1 VKTARFF
8 PTTTFKLAIWYV
20 GLFSLSVIVIFGFIY
35 WSTATYMATQTDTAI
50 EAEIQALAERY
61 EKGGIRALRQLIVER
76 VQRQHP
82 TGTTIFLLTDPAYQP
97 IVGNISGWPKG
108 SENDGWIDFTL
119 EDAGTAGNE
128 LHMARARPFLLQ
140 RGFHLLV
147 GRDTETL
154 RVAKTRI
161 IQSLSWGLV
170 FTLVLGIAGGV
181 VISGRLLRRLDVINE
196 TSQHIM
202 DGDLSQRV
210 LLSGDNDEFDQLAR
224 NLNRM
229 LDKIETLL
237 DDIHRVS
244 DNIAHDMKTPLARL
258 RARLETLV
266 QSGHEDLATRH
277 DLDVALLESDQL
289 LTMFNA
295 VLRIARIE
303 ASPHIQPT
311 DHVNLT
317 ILARDLID
325 LYEPLA
331 TEKSLTLSRP
341 TNQGVVIAGDRDML
355 FQAFSNLIDNAI
367 KYAPSESHVV
377 LNVGS
382 VPNPFFEISDQGPGI
397 PQTEHERV
405 FQRFH
410 RLDQSRS
417 TPGNGLGLS
426 LVRAVTNVHNA
437 TISLADNRPGL
448 TVRVTFPAV
457 LTSPP

>member
-1 VKTARFF
+1 MSSVNIARFF
-8 PTTTFKLAIWYV
+8 PSTTFKLVIWYV

-35 WSTATYMATQTDTAI
+35 WSTATYMATQTDAAI
-50 EAEIQALAERY
+50 ETEIQALAEHY
-61 EKGGIRALRQLIVER
+61 EKGGIRSLRQLIVER

-82 TGTTIFLLTDPAYQP
+82 TGTTIFLLTNPAYQP
-97 IVGNISGWPKG
+97 LVGNISGWPK
-108 SENDGWIDFTL
+108 ENENGGWIDFTL
-119 EDAGTAGNE
+119 EDAGTAGDE
-128 LHMARARPFLLQ
+128 LHMARARPFLL
-140 RGFHLLV
+140 RGGFHLLV

-154 RVAKTRI
+154 QVAKTRI

-170 FTLVLGIAGGV
+170 LTLVLGIAGGIV
-181 VISGRLLRRLDVINE
+181 MSGRMLRRLDVIND

-258 RARLETLV
+258 RARLESLV
-266 QSGHEDLATRH
+266 QSSQEDLATRH
-277 DLDVALLESDQL
+277 DLDVALRESDQL
-289 LTMFNA
+289 LTMFNV

-303 ASPHIQPT
+303 ATPHIQPT
-311 DHVNLT
+311 EHVNLA

-331 TEKSLTLSRP
+331 AEKNLTLSCP
-341 TNQGVVIAGDRDML
+341 TNQTVMIAGDRDML

-367 KYAPSESHVV
+367 KYAPLESHVV
-377 LNVGS
+377 LDTDLG
-382 VPNPFFEISDQGPGI
+382 PKPFFEISDQGPGI
-397 PQTEHERV
+397 PELQHERV

-426 LVRAVTNVHNA
+426 LVRAVTNVHSA
-437 TISLADNRPGL
+437 TISLSDNRPGL
-448 TVRVTFPAV
+448 AVRVTFPAAW
-457 LTSPP
+457 

>member
-1 VKTARFF
+1 MSSVNIARFF
-8 PTTTFKLAIWYV
+8 PSTTFKLVIWYV

-35 WSTATYMATQTDTAI
+35 WSTATYMATQTDAAI
-50 EAEIQALAERY
+50 ETEIQALAEHY

-76 VQRQHP
+76 VQRQNP
-82 TGTTIFLLTDPAYQP
+82 TGTTIFLLTNPAYQP
-97 IVGNISGWPKG
+97 LVGNISGWPK
-108 SENDGWIDFTL
+108 ENENGGWIDFTL
-119 EDAGTAGNE
+119 EDAGTAGDE
-128 LHMARARPFLLQ
+128 LHMARARPFLL
-140 RGFHLLV
+140 RGGFHLLV

-154 RVAKTRI
+154 QIAKTRI

-170 FTLVLGIAGGV
+170 LTLVLGIAGGIV
-181 VISGRLLRRLDVINE
+181 MSGRMLRRLDVIND

-202 DGDLSQRV
+202 DGNLSQRV

-258 RARLETLV
+258 RARLESLV
-266 QSGHEDLATRH
+266 QSSQEDLATRH
-277 DLDVALLESDQL
+277 DLDVALRESDQL
-289 LTMFNA
+289 LTMFNV

-303 ASPHIQPT
+303 ATPHIQPT
-311 DHVNLT
+311 EHVNLA

-331 TEKSLTLSRP
+331 AEKNLTLSCP
-341 TNQGVVIAGDRDML
+341 TNQAVMIAGDRDML

-367 KYAPSESHVV
+367 KYAPLESHVV
-377 LNVGS
+377 LDTALG
-382 VPNPFFEISDQGPGI
+382 PKPFFEISDQGPGI
-397 PQTEHERV
+397 PELQHERV

-426 LVRAVTNVHNA
+426 LVRAVTNVHGA
-437 TISLADNRPGL
+437 TISLAENRPGL
-448 TVRVTFPAV
+448 AVRVTFPAAW
-457 LTSPP
+457 

>member
-1 VKTARFF
+1 
-8 PTTTFKLAIWYV
+8 
-20 GLFSLSVIVIFGFIY
+20 
-35 WSTATYMATQTDTAI
+35 
-50 EAEIQALAERY
+50 
-61 EKGGIRALRQLIVER
+61 
-76 VQRQHP
+76 
-82 TGTTIFLLTDPAYQP
+82 
-97 IVGNISGWPKG
+97 
-108 SENDGWIDFTL
+108 
-119 EDAGTAGNE
+119 
-128 LHMARARPFLLQ
+128 MARARPFLLQ

-426 LVRAVTNVHNA
+426 LVRAVTNVHL
-437 TISLADNRPGL
+437 SLIHI
-448 TVRVTFPAV
+448 
-457 LTSPP
+457 

>member
-1 VKTARFF
+1 MSSVNIARFF
-8 PTTTFKLAIWYV
+8 PSTTFKLVIWYV

-35 WSTATYMATQTDTAI
+35 WSTATYMATQTDAAI
-50 EAEIQALAERY
+50 ETEIQALAEHY

-76 VQRQHP
+76 VQRQNP
-82 TGTTIFLLTDPAYQP
+82 TGTTIFLLTNPAYQP
-97 IVGNISGWPKG
+97 LVGNISGWPK
-108 SENDGWIDFTL
+108 ENENGGWIDFTL
-119 EDAGTAGNE
+119 EDAGTAGDE
-128 LHMARARPFLLQ
+128 LHMARARPFLL
-140 RGFHLLV
+140 RGGFHLLV

-154 RVAKTRI
+154 QVAKTRI

-170 FTLVLGIAGGV
+170 LTLVLGIAGGIV
-181 VISGRLLRRLDVINE
+181 MSGRMLRRLDVIND

-202 DGDLSQRV
+202 DGNLSQRV
-210 LLSGDNDEFDQLAR
+210 LLSGDNDEFDQLSR

-258 RARLETLV
+258 RARLESLV
-266 QSGHEDLATRH
+266 QSSQEDLATRY
-277 DLDVALLESDQL
+277 DLDVALRESDQL
-289 LTMFNA
+289 LTMFNV

-303 ASPHIQPT
+303 ATPHIQPT
-311 DHVNLT
+311 EHVNLA

-331 TEKSLTLSRP
+331 AEKNLTLSCP
-341 TNQGVVIAGDRDML
+341 TNQAVMIAGDRDML

-367 KYAPSESHVV
+367 KYAPLESHVV
-377 LNVGS
+377 LDTALG
-382 VPNPFFEISDQGPGI
+382 PKPFFEISDQGPGI
-397 PQTEHERV
+397 PELQHERV

-426 LVRAVTNVHNA
+426 LVRAVTNVHSA
-437 TISLADNRPGL
+437 TISLSDNRPGL
-448 TVRVTFPAV
+448 AVRVTFPAAW
-457 LTSPP
+457 

>member
-1 VKTARFF
+1 MSSVNIARFF
-8 PTTTFKLAIWYV
+8 PSTTFKLVIWYV

-35 WSTATYMATQTDTAI
+35 WSTATYMATQTDAAI
-50 EAEIQALAERY
+50 ETEIQALAEHY

-76 VQRQHP
+76 VQRQNP
-82 TGTTIFLLTDPAYQP
+82 TGTTIFLLTNPAYQP
-97 IVGNISGWPKG
+97 LVGNISGWPK
-108 SENDGWIDFTL
+108 ENENGGWIDFTL
-119 EDAGTAGNE
+119 EDAGTAGDE
-128 LHMARARPFLLQ
+128 VHMARARPFLL
-140 RGFHLLV
+140 RGGFHLLV

-154 RVAKTRI
+154 QVAKTRI

-170 FTLVLGIAGGV
+170 LTLVLGIAGGIV
-181 VISGRLLRRLDVINE
+181 MSGRMLRRLDVIND

-202 DGDLSQRV
+202 DGNLSQRV

-258 RARLETLV
+258 RARLESLV
-266 QSGHEDLATRH
+266 QSSQENLATHH
-277 DLDVALLESDQL
+277 DLDVALRESDQL
-289 LTMFNA
+289 LTMFNV

-303 ASPHIQPT
+303 ATPHIQPT
-311 DHVNLT
+311 EHVNLA

-331 TEKSLTLSRP
+331 AEKNLTLSCP
-341 TNQGVVIAGDRDML
+341 TNQAVMIAGDRDML

-367 KYAPSESHVV
+367 KYAPLESHVV
-377 LNVGS
+377 LDTALG
-382 VPNPFFEISDQGPGI
+382 PKPFFEISDQGPGI
-397 PQTEHERV
+397 PELQHERV

-426 LVRAVTNVHNA
+426 LVRAVTNVHGA
-437 TISLADNRPGL
+437 TISLAENRPGL
-448 TVRVTFPAV
+448 AVRVTFPAAW
-457 LTSPP
+457 

>member
-1 VKTARFF
+1 
-8 PTTTFKLAIWYV
+8 
-20 GLFSLSVIVIFGFIY
+20 
-35 WSTATYMATQTDTAI
+35 M
-50 EAEIQALAERY
+50 
-61 EKGGIRALRQLIVER
+61 
-76 VQRQHP
+76 
-82 TGTTIFLLTDPAYQP
+82 
-97 IVGNISGWPKG
+97 
-108 SENDGWIDFTL
+108 
-119 EDAGTAGNE
+119 
-128 LHMARARPFLLQ
+128 
-140 RGFHLLV
+140 
-147 GRDTETL
+147 
-154 RVAKTRI
+154 
-161 IQSLSWGLV
+161 
-170 FTLVLGIAGGV
+170 
-181 VISGRLLRRLDVINE
+181 LRRLDAIND

-266 QSGHEDLATRH
+266 QSSHEDFTSRH
-277 DLDVALLESDQL
+277 DLDVALRESDQL
-289 LTMFNA
+289 LTMFNV

-311 DHVNLT
+311 EHVNLA

-331 TEKSLTLSRP
+331 TEKSLTLSCP

-367 KYAPSESHVV
+367 KYAPSKSDVA
-377 LNVGS
+377 LDIGP
-382 VPNPFFEISDQGPGI
+382 VPKPFFEISDQGPGI
-397 PQTEHERV
+397 PETEHERV

-410 RLDQSRS
+410 RLDQRRAYQQL
-417 TPGNGLGLS
+417 PG
-426 LVRAVTNVHNA
+426 
-437 TISLADNRPGL
+437 ISQ
-448 TVRVTFPAV
+448 
-457 LTSPP
+457 PPPP

>member
-1 VKTARFF
+1 MSSVNIARFF
-8 PTTTFKLAIWYV
+8 PSTTFKLVIWYV

-35 WSTATYMATQTDTAI
+35 WSTATYMATQTDAAI
-50 EAEIQALAERY
+50 ETEIQALAEHY

-76 VQRQHP
+76 VQRQNP
-82 TGTTIFLLTDPAYQP
+82 TGTTIFLLTNPAYQP
-97 IVGNISGWPKG
+97 LVGNISGWPK
-108 SENDGWIDFTL
+108 ENENSGWIDFTL
-119 EDAGTAGNE
+119 EDAGTAGDE
-128 LHMARARPFLLQ
+128 VHMARARPFLL
-140 RGFHLLV
+140 RGGFHLLV

-154 RVAKTRI
+154 QVAKTRI

-170 FTLVLGIAGGV
+170 LTLVLGIAGGIV
-181 VISGRLLRRLDVINE
+181 MSGRMLRRLDVIND

-202 DGDLSQRV
+202 DGNLSQRV
-210 LLSGDNDEFDQLAR
+210 LLSGDNDEFDQLSR

-258 RARLETLV
+258 RARLESLV
-266 QSGHEDLATRH
+266 QSSQEDLATRH
-277 DLDVALLESDQL
+277 DLDVALRESDQL
-289 LTMFNA
+289 LTMFNV

-303 ASPHIQPT
+303 ATPHIQPT
-311 DHVNLT
+311 EHVNLA

-331 TEKSLTLSRP
+331 AEKNLTLSCP
-341 TNQGVVIAGDRDML
+341 TNQAVMIAGDRDML

-367 KYAPSESHVV
+367 KYAPLESHVV
-377 LNVGS
+377 LDTALG
-382 VPNPFFEISDQGPGI
+382 PKPFFEISDQGPGI
-397 PQTEHERV
+397 PELQHERV

-426 LVRAVTNVHNA
+426 LVRAVTNVHGA
-437 TISLADNRPGL
+437 TISLAENRPGL
-448 TVRVTFPAV
+448 AVRVTFPAAW
-457 LTSPP
+457 

>member
-1 VKTARFF
+1 
-8 PTTTFKLAIWYV
+8 
-20 GLFSLSVIVIFGFIY
+20 
-35 WSTATYMATQTDTAI
+35 
-50 EAEIQALAERY
+50 
-61 EKGGIRALRQLIVER
+61 
-76 VQRQHP
+76 
-82 TGTTIFLLTDPAYQP
+82 
-97 IVGNISGWPKG
+97 
-108 SENDGWIDFTL
+108 
-119 EDAGTAGNE
+119 
-128 LHMARARPFLLQ
+128 ARPFLL
-140 RGFHLLV
+140 RGGFHLLV

-170 FTLVLGIAGGV
+170 LTLVLGIAGGV
-181 VISGRLLRRLDVINE
+181 VISGRMLRRLDAIND

-266 QSGHEDLATRH
+266 QSSHEDLTSRH
-277 DLDVALLESDQL
+277 DLDVALRESDQL
-289 LTMFNA
+289 LTMFNV

-311 DHVNLT
+311 EHVNLA

-331 TEKSLTLSRP
+331 TEKSLTLSCP

-355 FQAFSNLIDNAI
+355 FQAFSNL
-367 KYAPSESHVV
+367 
-377 LNVGS
+377 
-382 VPNPFFEISDQGPGI
+382 
-397 PQTEHERV
+397 
-405 FQRFH
+405 
-410 RLDQSRS
+410 
-417 TPGNGLGLS
+417 
-426 LVRAVTNVHNA
+426 
-437 TISLADNRPGL
+437 
-448 TVRVTFPAV
+448 
-457 LTSPP
+457 

>member
-1 VKTARFF
+1 MYK
-8 PTTTFKLAIWYV
+8 
-20 GLFSLSVIVIFGFIY
+20 
-35 WSTATYMATQTDTAI
+35 
-50 EAEIQALAERY
+50 
-61 EKGGIRALRQLIVER
+61 RQ
-76 VQRQHP
+76 
-82 TGTTIFLLTDPAYQP
+82 
-97 IVGNISGWPKG
+97 
-108 SENDGWIDFTL
+108 
-119 EDAGTAGNE
+119 
-128 LHMARARPFLLQ
+128 
-140 RGFHLLV
+140 
-147 GRDTETL
+147 
-154 RVAKTRI
+154 
-161 IQSLSWGLV
+161 
-170 FTLVLGIAGGV
+170 VLGIARGV

-317 ILARDLID
+317 ILARDPVSYTHLR
-325 LYEPLA
+325 A
-331 TEKSLTLSRP
+331 
-341 TNQGVVIAGDRDML
+341 
-355 FQAFSNLIDNAI
+355 
-367 KYAPSESHVV
+367 
-377 LNVGS
+377 
-382 VPNPFFEISDQGPGI
+382 
-397 PQTEHERV
+397 HE
-405 FQRFH
+405 
-410 RLDQSRS
+410 
-417 TPGNGLGLS
+417 T
-426 LVRAVTNVHNA
+426 
-437 TISLADNRPGL
+437 
-448 TVRVTFPAV
+448 
-457 LTSPP
+457 

>member
-1 VKTARFF
+1 
-8 PTTTFKLAIWYV
+8 
-20 GLFSLSVIVIFGFIY
+20 
-35 WSTATYMATQTDTAI
+35 METQTDTAI

-317 ILARDLID
+317 I
-325 LYEPLA
+325 
-331 TEKSLTLSRP
+331 
-341 TNQGVVIAGDRDML
+341 
-355 FQAFSNLIDNAI
+355 
-367 KYAPSESHVV
+367 
-377 LNVGS
+377 
-382 VPNPFFEISDQGPGI
+382 
-397 PQTEHERV
+397 
-405 FQRFH
+405 
-410 RLDQSRS
+410 
-417 TPGNGLGLS
+417 
-426 LVRAVTNVHNA
+426 
-437 TISLADNRPGL
+437 
-448 TVRVTFPAV
+448 
-457 LTSPP
+457 

>member
-1 VKTARFF
+1 MLDPFCC
-8 PTTTFKLAIWYV
+8 
-20 GLFSLSVIVIFGFIY
+20 
-35 WSTATYMATQTDTAI
+35 
-50 EAEIQALAERY
+50 
-61 EKGGIRALRQLIVER
+61 GG
-76 VQRQHP
+76 
-82 TGTTIFLLTDPAYQP
+82 
-97 IVGNISGWPKG
+97 
-108 SENDGWIDFTL
+108 
-119 EDAGTAGNE
+119 
-128 LHMARARPFLLQ
+128 
-140 RGFHLLV
+140 GFHLLV

-170 FTLVLGIAGGV
+170 LTLVLGIAGGV
-181 VISGRLLRRLDVINE
+181 VISGRMLRRLDAIND

-266 QSGHEDLATRH
+266 QSSHEDFTSRH
-277 DLDVALLESDQL
+277 DLDVALRESDQL
-289 LTMFNA
+289 LTMFNV

-311 DHVNLT
+311 EHVNLA

-331 TEKSLTLSRP
+331 TEKSLTLSCP

-367 KYAPSESHVV
+367 KYAPSKSHVA
-377 LNVGS
+377 LDTGP
-382 VPNPFFEISDQGPGI
+382 VPKPFFEISDQGPGI
-397 PQTEHERV
+397 PETEHERV

-426 LVRAVTNVHNA
+426 LVRAVTNVHSA
-437 TISLADNRPGL
+437 TISLSDNRPGL
-448 TVRVTFPAV
+448 AVRVTFPAAW
-457 LTSPP
+457 